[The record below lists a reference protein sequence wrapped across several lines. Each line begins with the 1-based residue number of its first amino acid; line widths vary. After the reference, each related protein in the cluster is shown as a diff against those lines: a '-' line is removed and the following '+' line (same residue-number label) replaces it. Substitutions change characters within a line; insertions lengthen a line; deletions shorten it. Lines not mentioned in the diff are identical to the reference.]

1 MYEWVEKKQLSVS
14 LLLKPKP
21 TLYILYAN
29 FDMCVYIFQ
38 YAIIVLLV
46 LVAQIIVIILWFTMQ
61 NQVFTYQY
69 TFFLN
74 VSLSIVNITD
84 KNPRRTLFKMRFV
97 IYWSCTLKYV
107 LLLVLICSFKN
118 HQPLSFERTKTLVV
132 LLGNY

>member
-69 TFFLN
+69 TFF
-74 VSLSIVNITD
+74 
-84 KNPRRTLFKMRFV
+84 F
-97 IYWSCTLKYV
+97 
-107 LLLVLICSFKN
+107 
-118 HQPLSFERTKTLVV
+118 
-132 LLGNY
+132 